1 MRDWVDVYS
10 RSILAGVELIK
21 SILDKNGIHF
31 VVMDK
36 YCSSYARIGFATI
49 EIRVPSKYADKA
61 IRLMPH
67 E

>member
-21 SILDKNGIHF
+21 SSLEENGIHF
-31 VVMDK
+31 IVMDK
-36 YCSSYARIGFATI
+36 HCSSYASIGFATI
-49 EIRVPSKYADKA
+49 EIRVLSKYTDKA
-61 IRLMPH
+61 IGLMPH